1 MSKTTKLMMRKIR
14 RKMTRWEG
22 LSLTAC
28 GYEMAVQRSRDA
40 RFELEDFIEKALEE
54 LERGNPQP

>member
-28 GYEMAVQRSRDA
+28 GYEMARDA